1 MPPIRTYPTG
11 SQYRDALY
19 NTDLCFKD
27 PVLKGSTVNTDQ
39 LGMPKPIS
47 GNFASVFTVRSSS
60 GQQWAVKC
68 FTHFVDHQEIRY
80 QYISD
85 ALRPVKKPWR
95 VEFDYL
101 PEGVMCEGRWYP
113 ALKMEWVKGIELIPF
128 VENNLQDSARLAD
141 LAAKFARMVRDL
153 ATLGIA
159 HGDLQHGNLLVTSS
173 GELKLIDYDGM
184 YVPSLAKMGACEF
197 GHANYQSPARTLST
211 WGPYL
216 DNFSAWIIY
225 ASLVAL
231 TIEPSLWTLL
241 RNQGD
246 EALLFTKDDFGD
258 QRASRAFQVLNKSQL
273 PDLRAIGMGIKGL
286 WGTDV
291 RTIPALDPGLLPAPS
306 AKATAISSPPFVSAS
321 PANTTL
327 PVPDWVTQVQAGRQ
341 AGSQP
346 LPTGTAWISGHLPA
360 LPLVEFQ
367 PSRVIGRLIA
377 GLAFAAIA
385 AFAILA
391 GVGLVPFVTAA
402 LAAGTSLLLFILLSL
417 AVFRRTPDWKEKR
430 TRLALFKD
438 RKTEVRGK
446 AREASRIEHLRT
458 DLTERER
465 KEVAKVT
472 KQAEKA
478 KSSEQKELSGANK
491 RLQTQVGSLEKQR
504 QRLTASETSEIG
516 QALRSLQRDHMARY
530 LSGRLISS
538 ARIPGIGPG
547 VVQSLAT
554 YGIRSAADFTGIG
567 YQTGPRGGQRMCIR
581 TRHGLV
587 HPSGVGEKKARD
599 LESWRRSIE
608 YQAMQ
613 SQPTTLPS
621 AQLQT
626 IRIKY
631 TQQRKALVDQEQ
643 ASRAQAANEQKE
655 ITVRWA
661 STHAALSG
669 ELTTMH
675 QKFAQERAQVDAQ
688 LTAAHKDADVA
699 IWHQELAE
707 REVAA
712 YQRVSYRRYL
722 AGIVRP

>member
-11 SQYRDALY
+11 RQYRDALY

-27 PVLKGSTVNTDQ
+27 SALKGSTVNTDQ

-60 GQQWAVKC
+60 NQQWAVKC
-68 FTHFVDHQEIRY
+68 FTRYVDHQETRY
-80 QYISD
+80 QYISE

-101 PEGVMCEGRWYP
+101 SEGVMCEGRWYP
-113 ALKMEWVKGIELIPF
+113 ALKMEWVQAVELIPF
-128 VENNLQDSARLAD
+128 VEKNLQDSAKLAD
-141 LAAKFARMVRDL
+141 LAVKFAGMVRDL

-197 GHANYQSPARTLST
+197 GHANYQSPARTSST

-216 DNFSAWIIY
+216 DNFSAWVIY

-258 QRASRAFQVLNKSQL
+258 QQASRAFQVLSQSQL
-273 PDLRAIGMGIKGL
+273 PDLKAIGAGIKGL
-286 WGTDV
+286 WAPDV
-291 RTIPALDPGLLPAPS
+291 RTIPALDPGLLPTPS
-306 AKATAISSPPFVSAS
+306 VKSTVTSPPPFASAS
-321 PANTTL
+321 PASTTL

-346 LPTGTAWISGHLPA
+346 LQTGTTWITGHLPA
-360 LPLVEFQ
+360 LPLVEFR
-367 PSRVIGRLIA
+367 PSRVISRLIA

-385 AFAILA
+385 TSAILS
-391 GVGLVPFVTAA
+391 GVGFVPLVTVA
-402 LAAGTSLLLFILLSL
+402 LATGISLLLFIALSL
-417 AVFRRTPDWKEKR
+417 ALFWRTPASKDKR
-430 TRLALFKD
+430 AKLVLFND
-438 RKTEVRGK
+438 RKAGVKGK
-446 AREASRIEHLRT
+446 AREVSRIEHLRR
-458 DLTERER
+458 DITERER
-465 KEVAKVT
+465 KEVARVT

-478 KSSEQKELSGANK
+478 KSSEQKELSDANK
-491 RLQTQVGSLEKQR
+491 RLQARIGSLEKQR
-504 QRLTASETSEIG
+504 QRFAASETSEIG
-516 QALRSLQRDHMARY
+516 NALRSLQRDHVARY
-530 LSGRLISS
+530 LTGRLISS

-554 YGIRSAADFTGIG
+554 YGIRSAADFTGIQ
-567 YQTGPRGGQRMCIR
+567 YQTGPRGGQQMCIR

-613 SQPTTLPS
+613 SQPTALPS
-621 AQLQT
+621 AQLQA
-626 IRIKY
+626 IMNRY
-631 TQQRKALVDQEQ
+631 TQQRQALADQEQ
-643 ASRAQAANEQKE
+643 ASRAQAVHDQRE

-661 STHAALSG
+661 ATHASFSG
-669 ELTTMH
+669 ELTAIH
-675 QKFAQERAQVDAQ
+675 RKLAQERAQTDTQ
-688 LTAAHKDADVA
+688 LTAAQKDAEVA
-699 IWHQELAE
+699 IWHRELAE
-707 REVAA
+707 REVVA
-712 YQRVSYRRYL
+712 YQNVSYHRYL
-722 AGIVRP
+722 AGIIRS